1 MVEPKAVAQGS
12 LAGKIFVFTGEL
24 VRYTRS
30 EAGGR
35 VKALGAEV
43 GASVTKATDYVVA
56 GDSAGSK
63 LEKARK
69 LGVKIIHEQEFEE
82 LIA

>member
-1 MVEPKAVAQGS
+1 M
-12 LAGKIFVFTGEL
+12 
-24 VRYTRS
+24 RYTRS

-35 VKALGAEV
+35 VKALGADV
-43 GASVTKATDYVVA
+43 GNSVTKTTDYVVA

-69 LGVKIIHEQEFEE
+69 SGVKIINEQQFEE
-82 LIA
+82 LIG